1 MEVSL
6 RGGSLTK
13 ISNSDSIFTIYSVFI
28 TGTRSLGYLST
39 QWRGYGNYIYVFRTI
54 MNWHLFSFAKI
65 KLVASELVSHLLDAK
80 SSPQERASFSV
91 LGENKIMI

>member
-1 MEVSL
+1 
-6 RGGSLTK
+6 
-13 ISNSDSIFTIYSVFI
+13 
-28 TGTRSLGYLST
+28 
-39 QWRGYGNYIYVFRTI
+39 

-65 KLVASELVSHLLDAK
+65 ELVASELVSHLLDAK